1 MSEPLQAW
9 REILDASPVGIIV
22 CDATDPAHPVTY
34 ANAAF
39 AQMCGY
45 ASEALLGTNLRT
57 LQAADRDQEGR
68 RRVREALERGEGC
81 RVVLRNYRPNGT
93 SFWNEMWLQPVR
105 DADGRLI
112 QWVSYH
118 RETSERLRVPER
130 SAIALPAFMRE
141 DRLTG
146 LHSREYFEELLH
158 RDWHVAQR
166 DLQEIALTLFDIDNL
181 AAYNDTF
188 DKAGG
193 DACIRRVA
201 RAVASSYR
209 RGSDLVARWG
219 GGTFAVLTRGEAAA
233 GAGEYARVVVQ
244 RVRDLLI
251 HNPRADTG
259 SRYVTLSAGAASL
272 VPAHDLPVDAL
283 VAACL
288 AALKRAKALGK
299 NNICTAEEPDFK
311 APEVA

>member
-1 MSEPLQAW
+1 MSDW
-9 REILDASPVGIIV
+9 RAVLDAAPLGIVV
-22 CDATDPAHPVTY
+22 CDATDAGHPVLY

-39 AQMCGY
+39 AQMCGQTV
-45 ASEALLGTNLRT
+45 EELRGKNLRM
-57 LQAADRDQEGR
+57 LQAADRDQDAR
-68 RRVREALERGEGC
+68 RRLREALERGESC
-81 RVVLRNYRPNGT
+81 RVELRNYRPDGT
-93 SFWNEMWLQPVR
+93 AFWNEIWLQPVR
-105 DADGRLI
+105 DAEGRLV

-118 RETSERLRVPER
+118 RETNERLRPVER
-130 SAIALPAFMRE
+130 GSIGLPAFMRE

-166 DLQEIALTLFDIDNL
+166 DSQEIALTLFDIDNL

-188 DKAGG
+188 DKAAG

-209 RGSDLVARWG
+209 RGSDMVARWG

-233 GAGEYARVVVQ
+233 GAGEYAKVVVQ

-251 HNPRADTG
+251 HNPRAETG

-272 VPAHDLPVDAL
+272 VPAPDLPVDAL
-283 VAACL
+283 VSACL
-288 AALKRAKALGK
+288 LALKRAKALGK
-299 NNICTAEEPDFK
+299 NNICTAEAQDFK
-311 APEVA
+311 ASEVA